1 LDTPTF
7 VNCPKVWSLSS
18 PDTLAG
24 QSCPCP
30 DLRSSRG
37 RFHARYHLS
46 PCEGEGIR
54 DMPAEM
60 PQTRTSLV
68 SELRVSTPAAGFF
81 AASFLHRTSRAPD
94 PHVHSGIEDR
104 GRRIAANPDIPG
116 QPAAAI
122 SVPTSPHDTTTSLH
136 CWLPRCRA
144 TWSLSDSLPTG
155 PQAWSGPA
163 YTADDAPVEGEL
175 ISSFPLLF
183 CARVRPE
190 SDRRS

>member
-1 LDTPTF
+1 
-7 VNCPKVWSLSS
+7 
-18 PDTLAG
+18 
-24 QSCPCP
+24 
-30 DLRSSRG
+30 
-37 RFHARYHLS
+37 
-46 PCEGEGIR
+46 
-54 DMPAEM
+54 MPAEM

-136 CWLPRCRA
+136 CWLPNAVPRGRCQ
-144 TWSLSDSLPTG
+144 LLFLPDLRR
-155 PQAWSGPA
+155 GPA
-163 YTADDAPVEGEL
+163 LRIPPMTLP
-175 ISSFPLLF
+175 S
-183 CARVRPE
+183 RV
-190 SDRRS
+190 S